1 MDSESDRAQPLQFE
15 TAIPRHAPPDAEVA
29 SQGVTCAACSR
40 SLIDE
45 YYDVNGQSVC
55 ESCRDQIAQHGATPQ
70 GMGVFVRAGL
80 FGLGAALAGAALY
93 YAVIAITNF
102 EIGLV
107 AIVIGFMVG
116 YAVRWG
122 AGGRGGRRFQVLA
135 LVLTYWAVGLA
146 YGPFASGS
154 APETSQET
162 SAATAGAPM
171 APAENAPSADSSPD
185 MSFGFAVV
193 IMVALSLALPVL
205 SVVNSMPGGLIS
217 AAIIGFGMHQAW
229 RMTGALQ
236 VQITGPYQIKA
247 EPAALA

>member
-1 MDSESDRAQPLQFE
+1 MDSESDRTQPLQFE
-15 TAIPRHAPPDAEVA
+15 TAIPRDASPDAQVA
-29 SQGVTCAACSR
+29 SQGVTCATCSR
-40 SLIDE
+40 SLTDE

-55 ESCRDQIAQHGATPQ
+55 ESCRDQIAQHAVTPT
-70 GMGVFVRAGL
+70 GMGLFVRAGL
-80 FGLGAALAGAALY
+80 FGLGAAIAGAALY

-107 AIVIGFMVG
+107 AIAIGFMVG
-116 YAVRWG
+116 YAVRRG

-146 YGPFASGS
+146 YVPFAFGS
-154 APETSQET
+154 AREETQET
-162 SAATAGAPM
+162 SAAAARAPA
-171 APAENAPSADSSPD
+171 APAEDAPSADSSPD
-185 MSFGFAVV
+185 VSFGFAVV
-193 IMVALSLALPVL
+193 IMFALSLALPVL
-205 SVVNSMPGGLIS
+205 SVVNSMPGGVIS